1 MIIRWGNVTRIQ
13 NIAMIYTAEWRDN
26 MTARNSNR
34 KVMLFVSP
42 SQFPISFKEIVPA
55 PENRNPTRVATNNPI
70 TRERFPTLAKT
81 APHDRTLSSILR
93 NFFTSF
99 PIVKC
104 LKTHDSCE
112 TIFHIRIAEFFF
124 SLNQLI
130 SRIINYQTRDSRILI
145 LKYDKDLQFPFQE
158 IEF

>member
-1 MIIRWGNVTRIQ
+1 
-13 NIAMIYTAEWRDN
+13 MIYVAEWRDN

-81 APHDRTLSSILR
+81 AQHDRTLSSILP

-99 PIVKC
+99 FIVK
-104 LKTHDSCE
+104 
-112 TIFHIRIAEFFF
+112 IFIVKFMIRIFLYIYISPCESLFFTLGSENSVF
-124 SLNQLI
+124 FK
-130 SRIINYQTRDSRILI
+130 II
-145 LKYDKDLQFPFQE
+145 F
-158 IEF
+158 